1 MISLSNEDFKK
12 AVRLLKVLA
21 SSSGANIQEAEA
33 GRKARLL
40 LRKWERKKTAYK
52 NVSPK
57 R

>member
-21 SSSGANIQEAEA
+21 SSSGATLGEAEA
-33 GRKARLL
+33 RRKARLL
-40 LRKWERKKTAYK
+40 LRKWERKADSKG
-52 NVSPK
+52 VSPK